1 MRVPA
6 IAPTP
11 PPGCLPTRCIDVE
24 LPWRLEALQLSHFNQ
39 LSSPLTGDLDVE
51 LPWRLEALLASVDMT
66 HAETTRPEDRPRLMA
81 EVKRTVGMKRAHDM
95 LRR

>member
-1 MRVPA
+1 MP
-6 IAPTP
+6 
-11 PPGCLPTRCIDVE
+11 
-24 LPWRLEALQLSHFNQ
+24 
-39 LSSPLTGDLDVE
+39 LSSPGGWRPCSLHTSTSFSSPHAGDLDVE